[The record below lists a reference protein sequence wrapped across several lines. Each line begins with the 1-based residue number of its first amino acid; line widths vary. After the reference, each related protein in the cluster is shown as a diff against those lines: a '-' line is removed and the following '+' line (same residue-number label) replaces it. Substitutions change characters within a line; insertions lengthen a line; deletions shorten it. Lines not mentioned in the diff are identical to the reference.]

1 MFDIK
6 ELYSPLARSG
16 EPPYFHKNP
25 PHIVF
30 DFDQGT
36 PDPKTFPAADLV
48 RLAEGVIERDGPA
61 VLDYM
66 DHAYGY
72 GDVTMGWTPLR
83 EQIAAYIE
91 RRDGRK
97 LAANGVIATNGSVQ
111 AIALVATAYLSEG
124 DAVFVEA
131 ASFPFGMRYM
141 AQAGAEVVP
150 VAVDGDGMNVDALIV
165 AVDEA
170 KQRGLRPKMIYT
182 IATHQLPTGMVLSLE
197 RRRQMLALALEREML
212 IVEDN
217 VYAAFDYDG
226 QAPPTLLSLDD
237 QGIVIQTDSFSK
249 VVAPGTRVGWAAGTE
264 EAIFGLA
271 MVRQD
276 LGANQWISKV
286 MTDYL
291 AEGLLERQIESVN
304 TVYREKRDVVARELD
319 AHCKPWVDYRFPHG
333 GFYFWLDLAE
343 DVPWERVQELAYEKG
358 IAMRPGEMFMGKGD
372 GRGHLRMSYVHLPVA
387 EIESGI
393 QTFGEVLKNATSSA
407 AAAA

>member
-36 PDPKTFPAADLV
+36 PDPEVFPTEDLV
-48 RLAEGVIERDGPA
+48 RLADLVIQRDGPA

-83 EQIAAYIE
+83 EEIAKYIE
-91 RRDGRK
+91 RRDGRR
-97 LAANGVIATNGSVQ
+97 LEANGVIATNGSVQ
-111 AIALVATAYLSEG
+111 ALALVMTAYLSAG

-131 ASFPFGMRYM
+131 ATFPFGMRYM
-141 AQAGAEVVP
+141 GQTGAEVVP
-150 VAVDGDGMNVDALIV
+150 VEVDGDGMNIDALGA
-165 AVDEA
+165 AVEA
-170 KQRGLRPKMIYT
+170 AAARGLRPKMVYT
-182 IATHQLPTGMVLSLE
+182 IATHQLPTGTVLSLD
-197 RRRQMLALALEREML
+197 RRRQLLALASERGML

-217 VYAAFDYDG
+217 VYAAFDYDN
-226 QAPPTLLSLDD
+226 QAPPSLLSLDQD
-237 QGIVIQTDSFSK
+237 GRVIQTDSFSK

-264 EAIFGLA
+264 DAIFGLA

-276 LGANQWISKV
+276 LGASQWVSKL
-286 MTDYL
+286 MTEYL
-291 AEGLLERQIESVN
+291 AEGLLEKQIERVN
-304 TVYREKRDVVARELD
+304 GVYREKRDVVARELD
-319 AHCKPWVDYRFPHG
+319 AHCRPSVDYRFPHG
-333 GFYFWLDLAE
+333 GFYFWLDLAD
-343 DVPWERVQELAYEKG
+343 DVPWKRVQELAYEAG
-358 IAMRPGEMFMGKGD
+358 IAMRPGEMFMGAGD
-372 GRGHLRMSYVHLPVA
+372 GRGHLRMSYVHLPIA

-393 QTFGEVLKNATSSA
+393 QTFGEVLKKANSA
-407 AAAA
+407 A